1 MSVYERKGWFRL
13 PLPEGWEAV
22 DGEDGT
28 LELSRADGPG
38 ALQLSVREGPRSAT
52 PGQRLDPYLLLRAFT
67 AQTGV
72 DFELAEP
79 RRWTAGSLDWAVC
92 AWTADEPF
100 DAAQGRAGERMAWR
114 AWMATNQDLLA
125 FATYVCPEEDR
136 DLEREAVELL
146 LAGLTLS

>member
-22 DGEDGT
+22 EAEDGT

-38 ALQLSVREGPRSAT
+38 ALQLSVREGPRAAT
-52 PGQRLDPYLLLRAFT
+52 PGQRVDPYLLLRAFT

-79 RRWTAGSLDWAVC
+79 KRWTSGPLDWAGC
-92 AWTADEPF
+92 AWSAEED
-100 DAAQGRAGERMAWR
+100 GERVAWR

-125 FATYVCPEEDR
+125 FATYGCPEEER
-136 DLEREAVELL
+136 EREREAVDLL
-146 LAGLTLS
+146 LAGLTLT